1 MGFRTLKTE
10 GTPKSLHEEPNP
22 PRAISVVQ
30 LSPGQLRAHASPAL
44 CTVVGTGETGV
55 PEGALTDQ

>member
-10 GTPKSLHEEPNP
+10 GTPKSLHEEPNLLEL
-22 PRAISVVQ
+22 SQ
-30 LSPGQLRAHASPAL
+30 LSRRRVHASPIQ

-55 PEGALTDQ
+55 AEGALTDQ